1 VKQKLPVI
9 HARERGGAYEQEVPN
24 KYKIPVEDIL
34 LIGKPDRRLLSK
46 VPDPNGFRTNQDR
59 RRVAEKENSQDD
71 MSTVIASE
79 NGGRRYLVNYEVTVQ
94 GSAGLTGIRCSGKSL
109 DLSTT
114 GMLLEVPKKQRK
126 N

>member
-1 VKQKLPVI
+1 MSQKV
-9 HARERGGAYEQEVPN
+9 QN
-24 KYKIPVEDIL
+24 KYKIPVEDVL

-59 RRVAEKENSQDD
+59 RRAADKEKRQDN
-71 MSTVIASE
+71 METVIESE

-94 GSAGLTGIRCSGKSL
+94 GSTGLTGIRCSAKSL

-114 GMLLEVPKKQRK
+114 GMLLEVPKKAAQELK
-126 N
+126 NAE